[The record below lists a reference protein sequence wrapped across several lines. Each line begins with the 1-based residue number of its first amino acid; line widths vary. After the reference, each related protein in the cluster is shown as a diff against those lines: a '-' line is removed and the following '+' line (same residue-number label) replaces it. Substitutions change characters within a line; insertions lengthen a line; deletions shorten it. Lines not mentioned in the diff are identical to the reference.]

1 MDEMTGMA
9 ALGVSFVAGLLSFL
23 SPCVLPLMPAYVSL
37 ISGVS
42 VDELASRAGGDA
54 KLRRKVMLH
63 SLGFVLGFSAIFVV
77 LGASAT
83 YIGRILTIWRL
94 TLFGVHVGV
103 AQIAGLVILAMG
115 LHIAGWLPIPVLY
128 QVRQL
133 QFRGNVSSYLGT
145 FVLGACF
152 AFGWSPCVGPILG
165 GILAIAGSRETVW
178 QGIGLLSVYSAG
190 LAVPFLLTSY
200 SLQRFLQLFE
210 NIKQYM
216 NIIEKLSGIMLI
228 IIGLLIMTN
237 QFIRLNSYLSFIND
251 WVGALEGLLL

>member
-1 MDEMTGMA
+1 MTGIA

-42 VDELASRAGGDA
+42 IDEIASREGEDSR
-54 KLRRKVMLH
+54 LRRKVMLH
-63 SLGFVLGFSAIFVV
+63 SLGFVLGFSTIFVV

-83 YIGRILTIWRL
+83 YLGRILTIWRL
-94 TLFGVHVGV
+94 TFFGVSIGI
-103 AQIAGLVILAMG
+103 AQLAGLIIIAMG
-115 LHIAGWLPIPVLY
+115 LHIAGWLPIPALY
-128 QVRQL
+128 RVRQL
-133 QFRGNVSSYLGT
+133 RFRGAASSYLGT

-178 QGIGLLSVYSAG
+178 QGIGLLSIYSAG

-200 SLQRFLQLFE
+200 SLQRFLRLFE
-210 NIKQYM
+210 GFKKYM
-216 NIIEKLSGIMLI
+216 SFVEKLSGIMLVF
-228 IIGLLIMTN
+228 IGILIATN

-251 WVGALEGLLL
+251 WVSAIEEILL

>member
-1 MDEMTGMA
+1 MDELTGIA
-9 ALGVSFVAGLLSFL
+9 ALGVSFIAGVLSFL

-42 VDELASRAGGDA
+42 VDELASRTGGDS
-54 KLRRKVMLH
+54 KLRHKVMLH
-63 SLGFVLGFSAIFVV
+63 SLGFVFGFSAIFVV

-83 YIGRILTIWRL
+83 YIGRALTIWHL
-94 TLFGVHVGV
+94 TLLGVHVGV
-103 AQIAGLVILAMG
+103 SQIAGLVIIAMG

-133 QFRGNVSSYLGT
+133 QFRGKVASYFGT
-145 FVLGACF
+145 FILGACF

-200 SLQRFLQLFE
+200 SLQRFLKLFD
-210 NIKQYM
+210 NLKCYM
-216 NIIEKLSGIMLI
+216 NIVEKVSGIMLI
-228 IIGLLIMTN
+228 LIGTLIMTN
-237 QFIRLNSYLSFIND
+237 QFIRLNAYLSFIND
-251 WVGALEGLLL
+251 WVGALEEFLL